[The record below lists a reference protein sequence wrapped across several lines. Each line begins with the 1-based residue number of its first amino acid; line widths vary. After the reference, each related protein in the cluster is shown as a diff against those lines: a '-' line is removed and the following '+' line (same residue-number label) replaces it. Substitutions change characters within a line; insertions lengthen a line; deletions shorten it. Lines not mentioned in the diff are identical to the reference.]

1 MMLKYNLGTKYTTNA
16 NLAMMRGIRN
26 SSHYL
31 FSWLSAFF
39 IRTNIPISTNI
50 HTHTYTRTITEPIWS
65 INQHIHSSNICSVW
79 FSVVCPVHQR
89 QIVLS
94 KVQPE
99 KQRAQKTVNICTHTL
114 NRAQERVLRQ
124 DIIKKFS
131 HKNIYIIK
139 SFKKKKKKL
148 NQFLRVLIKLH
159 PFVYTFTY

>member
-39 IRTNIPISTNI
+39 IRTNIPISTN
-50 HTHTYTRTITEPIWS
+50 THTSTRPITEPIWS
-65 INQHIHSSNICSVW
+65 INQHIHSSNICPMW
-79 FSVVCPVHQR
+79 CSVVCPVHQR
-89 QIVLS
+89 QIIPS

-114 NRAQERVLRQ
+114 NIADNCVLRK
-124 DIIKKFS
+124 DTVRKS
-131 HKNIYIIK
+131 PPIIK
-139 SFKKKKKKL
+139 SYMTKYFERKKKQIL
-148 NQFLRVLIKLH
+148 GTDEHNFFRN
-159 PFVYTFTY
+159 